1 MLHRLQNKL
10 LSKVMFWAN
19 WGIDRQI
26 GFILGKNES
35 KNLQEILN
43 NIRDTVGHAA
53 LKKICSLKTV
63 KPNTVKIKRI
73 IIKKSDTFYLF
84 FCRLL

>member
-1 MLHRLQNKL
+1 MFHRLQNKL

-19 WGIDRQI
+19 WRINRQI

-53 LKKICSLKTV
+53 FKKICSQD
-63 KPNTVKIKRI
+63 R
-73 IIKKSDTFYLF
+73 
-84 FCRLL
+84 